1 MLKRP
6 PSEHQL
12 RHMQKGPGK
21 DDFLNDFPW
30 IGGSPGRRALAFTAV
45 WVISLV
51 FLAYGALTLFITR
64 HFVAAVFLI
73 FVTAIVGTLPKF
85 FLIGSRI

>member
-1 MLKRP
+1 MLSRP

-12 RHMQKGPGK
+12 QHMQKGPGK

-45 WVISLV
+45 WIISLV
-51 FLAYGALTLFITR
+51 FLTYGVLTLVITR
-64 HFVAAVFLI
+64 HFVIAIILI
-73 FVTAIVGTLPKF
+73 FVIAIVGTLPTF

>member
-1 MLKRP
+1 
-6 PSEHQL
+6 
-12 RHMQKGPGK
+12 MQKGPGK

-73 FVTAIVGTLPKF
+73 FVTAVVGTLPKF

>member
-73 FVTAIVGTLPKF
+73 FVTAVVGTLPKF

>member
-1 MLKRP
+1 MKRP

-12 RHMQKGPGK
+12 QHMQKGPGK

-30 IGGSPGRRALAFTAV
+30 IGGTPGRRALAFTAV

-51 FLAYGALTLFITR
+51 FLAYAILTLIITGHFI
-64 HFVAAVFLI
+64 VAIILI
-73 FVTAIVGTLPKF
+73 FVTAIVGTLPQF